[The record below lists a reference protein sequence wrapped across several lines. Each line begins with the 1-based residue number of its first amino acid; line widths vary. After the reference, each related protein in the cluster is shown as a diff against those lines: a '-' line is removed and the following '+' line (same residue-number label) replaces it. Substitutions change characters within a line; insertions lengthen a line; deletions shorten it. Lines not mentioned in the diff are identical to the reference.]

1 MNIDIRKN
9 IIENF
14 RDTNAEDLKVSIN
27 EAVEDKDEITLPG
40 LGVLFELL
48 WKNSNDKEAILKT
61 VIEGIKKEKTD

>member
-1 MNIDIRKN
+1 MNIDIRRN

-14 RDTNAEDLKVSIN
+14 RDTNAEDLKVSIT

-48 WKNSNDKEAILKT
+48 WENSEDKETILKT
-61 VIEGIKKEKTD
+61 VIEGIKKEKSE

>member
-1 MNIDIRKN
+1 MNIDIRRN

-14 RDTNAEDLKVSIN
+14 RDTNAEDLKVSIT

-48 WKNSNDKEAILKT
+48 CKNSNDKETILKN
-61 VIEGIKKEKTD
+61 VIEGIKKEKSE

>member
-14 RDTNAEDLKVSIN
+14 RDTSANDLQVSIN
-27 EAVEDKDEITLPG
+27 EAVEDNDEITLPG

-48 WKNSNDKEAILKT
+48 WKNSDEKEKLLEII
-61 VIEGIKKEKTD
+61 VESIKKEKT

>member
-1 MNIDIRKN
+1 MNIDIRRN

-14 RDTNAEDLKVSIN
+14 RDTNAEDLKVSIT

-48 WKNSNDKEAILKT
+48 WKNSDDKEVLLKT
-61 VIEGIKKEKTD
+61 IIEGIKKEKT

>member
-14 RDTNAEDLKVSIN
+14 RDTSAEDLKISIN

-48 WKNSNDKEAILKT
+48 WENSNEKENLLKII
-61 VIEGIKKEKTD
+61 IEGIKKEKT

>member
-14 RDTNAEDLKVSIN
+14 KDTGAEELKVSIT

-48 WKNSNDKEAILKT
+48 WENSNDKDNLLKII
-61 VIEGIKKEKTD
+61 IEGIKKEKTP